1 MLKGVF
7 AFSTLLQKPC
17 RKRQETE

>member
-7 AFSTLLQKPC
+7 AF
-17 RKRQETE
+17 